1 MKTTHP
7 SSHLLQ
13 QRKFLTVLPLLVFP
27 FLTLLFWSLGG
38 GKADTLQ
45 KEADS
50 FGFNMQLPE
59 PALLANSA
67 LDKMSYYNQAQTDSI
82 KRLKQ
87 IQNDPYYKP
96 DINSHTSIPTS
107 ELLSPSI
114 QGSFKQ
120 QPMKTNTGPTSSEA
134 KVYEKINQLN
144 AVLAKDAST
153 PMTDSK
159 EYQSSLSSNP
169 TLPSAV
175 TNKAD
180 IEKLEK
186 MMQTV
191 SEPTEEDPE
200 MTQINGM
207 LEKILDI
214 QHPERMQEKIKQ
226 VSEQKTNQVFAVSAS
241 MDTNPVSLLSGVVPN
256 QQVTSRS
263 NNGFYALNPDPLTE
277 QPTASATLSGAIEA
291 VMAQSQQ
298 LTNGSTV
305 KLRLTHPI
313 YINGICIPKDQY
325 LYGIASLNGE
335 RLEVSIKSLRY
346 QNILFPI
353 ELSVYDTDGL
363 KGIYVPGAITR
374 DVAKQST
381 NQMLQG
387 INLNT
392 MDISLGAQ
400 ATSAGIEAAKNLLSR
415 KAKLIKVTV
424 KAGYRLFLHDEKQGQ

>member
-1 MKTTHP
+1 MKATHP

-13 QRKFLTVLPLLVFP
+13 QRKFLIVLPLLVFP

-38 GKADTLQ
+38 GKTDSSQ

-67 LDKMSYYNQAQTDSI
+67 LDKMSYYNQAQIDSI

-96 DINSHTSIPTS
+96 DSNSHTSITTS

-120 QPMKTNTGPTSSEA
+120 QAMKTNMSPTSSEA
-134 KVYEKINQLN
+134 KVYDKINQLN

-153 PMTDSK
+153 PMTDGK
-159 EYQSSLSSNP
+159 EYQDNVSTNPALSS
-169 TLPSAV
+169 SV
-175 TNKAD
+175 TNTAD
-180 IEKLEK
+180 IERLEK

-191 SEPTEEDPE
+191 SEPAEEDPE

-207 LEKILDI
+207 LDKILDI
-214 QHPERMQEKIKQ
+214 QHPERMQEKIRQ
-226 VSEQKTNQVFAVSAS
+226 VSEQKANQVFAVSSS
-241 MDTNPVSLLSGVVPN
+241 MDTNPVSLLSNVVPS
-256 QQVTSRS
+256 QQVTPSS
-263 NNGFYALNPDPLTE
+263 SNGFYSLNPEPLTE
-277 QPTASATLSGAIEA
+277 QPTTSTTLSGAIEA
-291 VMAQSQQ
+291 IMAQNQQ

-305 KLRLTHPI
+305 KLRLTQPI

-346 QNILFPI
+346 QNLLFPI

>member
-1 MKTTHP
+1 MKTTHL

-13 QRKFLTVLPLLVFP
+13 QRKFLIVLPLLVFP

-38 GKADTLQ
+38 GKTDTTQ
-45 KEADS
+45 AEADA

-59 PALLANSA
+59 PALLASST
-67 LDKMSYYNQAQTDSI
+67 LDKMSYYNQAQMDSVQ
-82 KRLKQ
+82 RLKQ
-87 IQNDPYYKP
+87 MQNDPYYKP
-96 DINSHTSIPTS
+96 DSNSHMTVTTS

-120 QPMKTNTGPTSSEA
+120 QALKTNTSTSSSEA
-134 KVYEKINQLN
+134 KVYDKINQLN

-153 PMTDSK
+153 PMTDGK
-159 EYQSSLSSNP
+159 EYQNNVSPNPALSP
-169 TLPSAV
+169 AV
-175 TNKAD
+175 TNTAD
-180 IEKLEK
+180 MERLEK

-191 SEPTEEDPE
+191 SQPTEEDPE
-200 MTQINGM
+200 MTQINEM

-214 QHPERMQEKIKQ
+214 QHPERMQEKIRQ

-256 QQVTSRS
+256 QQVTCRS

-305 KLRLTHPI
+305 KLRITHPI

-415 KAKLIKVTV
+415 KAKLIRVTV